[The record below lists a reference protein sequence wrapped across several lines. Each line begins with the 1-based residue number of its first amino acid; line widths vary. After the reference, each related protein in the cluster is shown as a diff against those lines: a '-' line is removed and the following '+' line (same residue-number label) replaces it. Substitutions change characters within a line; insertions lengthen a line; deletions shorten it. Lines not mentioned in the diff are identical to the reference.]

1 MPRLS
6 HTQMKRLT
14 ALTRVHGSENI
25 GQLSSDVKEKLVS
38 EGYADANGH
47 GHLKLSNKGV
57 NEIERLS
64 NIMGLINKEA
74 EEQDKIK

>member
-14 ALTRVHGSENI
+14 ALVRVDGSEKI
-25 GQLSSDVKEKLVS
+25 AELSTDVKEKLQT
-38 EGYADANGH
+38 EGYADYNGN
-47 GHLKLSNKGV
+47 GNLKLSEKGQ

-64 NIMGLINKEA
+64 NIMGLINREA
-74 EEQDKIK
+74 EEQD

>member
-14 ALTRVHGSENI
+14 ALVRVYGSENI
-25 GQLSSDVKEKLVS
+25 GQLSTEVKTKLIS

-47 GHLKLSNKGV
+47 GDLKLSDKGIS
-57 NEIERLS
+57 EIERLS
-64 NIMGLINKEA
+64 NIMGLIN
-74 EEQDKIK
+74 QD

>member
-14 ALTRVHGSENI
+14 ALVRVHGAENVA
-25 GQLSSDVKEKLVS
+25 QLSEDVKEKLQT

-47 GHLKLSNKGV
+47 GNLKLSDKGV
-57 NEIERLS
+57 KEIERLS
-64 NIMGLINKEA
+64 NIMGIINREA
-74 EEQDKIK
+74 EEQD